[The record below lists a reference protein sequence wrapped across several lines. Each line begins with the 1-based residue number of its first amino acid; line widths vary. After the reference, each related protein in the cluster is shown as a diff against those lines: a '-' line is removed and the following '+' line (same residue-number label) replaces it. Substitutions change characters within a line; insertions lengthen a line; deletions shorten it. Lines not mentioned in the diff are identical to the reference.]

1 MGMHEMNPES
11 RMWFYGLEAPMSE
24 SQANELS
31 ILMNEFVS
39 EWKAHGSELAAAF
52 RLISK
57 QFLIISVDESQQVAT
72 GCSIDKSV
80 HLLQEVG
87 KKHHL
92 DFFNRLLVH
101 VVKDHSIHTYS
112 ISQLKEA
119 ISKGEV
125 HAMSNILNST
135 ATSLKESGTGVI
147 ALKESWASKYL

>member
-11 RMWFYGLEAPMSE
+11 RLWFYGLQAPMSE

-31 ILMNEFVS
+31 VLMTEFVS

-52 RLISK
+52 RLISR
-57 QFLIISVDESQQVAT
+57 QFLVIAVDENQQIAT

-80 HLLQEVG
+80 HLLQEFG
-87 KKHHL
+87 NKHQL

-101 VVKDHSIHTYS
+101 LDEGNSFRTYS

-119 ISKGEV
+119 IAKGEV
-125 HAMSNILNST
+125 HALSNILNST
-135 ATSLKESGTGVI
+135 ATTLKESGTGRI
-147 ALKESWASKYL
+147 ALKDSWASKYL

>member
-31 ILMNEFVS
+31 ILMTEFVS

-52 RLISK
+52 RLISR
-57 QFLIISVDESQQVAT
+57 QFLVIAVDENQQIAT

-80 HLLQEVG
+80 HLLQEFG
-87 KKHHL
+87 NKHQL

-101 VVKDHSIHTYS
+101 LDKGNSFRTYS

-119 ISKGEV
+119 IAKGEV
-125 HAMSNILNST
+125 HALSNILNST
-135 ATSLKESGTGVI
+135 ATTLKENGTGRI
-147 ALKESWASKYL
+147 ALKDSWASKYL

>member
-1 MGMHEMNPES
+1 MHEMNPES
-11 RMWFYGLEAPMSE
+11 RLWFYGLQAPMSE

-31 ILMNEFVS
+31 VLMDEFVS

-52 RLISK
+52 HLISR
-57 QFLIISVDESQQVAT
+57 QFLVIAVDENQQVAT

-80 HLLQEVG
+80 HLLQEFG